1 MADRPEETTT
11 HRAAAPAPTHGF
23 FYVGGR
29 YVDVPEGT
37 VMVDQCYVSWRAP
50 EVPTAACPIV
60 FIHGGGQTGTN
71 FDGTPDGRL
80 GWADYFC
87 RLGYEV
93 YVVDQPARGRS
104 PYHAEI
110 HGPVRSIATKDVGV
124 IERRLTAMSRY
135 APYPQAA
142 LHTQWPGTGLRGDP
156 VFDEFCAS
164 QIRMV
169 ADFGLVE
176 RMMRS
181 AARALLERI
190 GRAVVVTHSHSGSLG
205 WNIADECPELVAAIV
220 AVEPAGPP
228 FVNLEMVGGEDY
240 AQERGLERPYGV
252 TTEPLAYDPV
262 VDDPIEELWAGG
274 DHRPDG
280 APAFWHLQPEPA
292 RRLANVARVPVIVI
306 TAEAS
311 YHAVFDDA
319 TVAYLRQAGVDVE
332 HVHLADH
339 GLHGNGH
346 MMMLERNNLEIAD
359 LVDAALR
366 RRELA

>member
-1 MADRPEETTT
+1 MLTLPPMPARPD
-11 HRAAAPAPTHGF
+11 AANPKRGY

-37 VMVDQCYVSWRAP
+37 VMVDQCYVSWQKAEPR
-50 EVPTAACPIV
+50 TARHPLV
-60 FIHGGGQTGTN
+60 FVHGGGQTGTN

-87 RLGYEV
+87 GLGFDV

-110 HGPVRSIATKDVGV
+110 HGPVRSIATKDVAV

-135 APYPQAA
+135 EPYPQAT

-156 VFDEFCAS
+156 AFDEFCAS

-176 RMMRS
+176 RMMR
-181 AARALLERI
+181 AAGRALLERI
-190 GRAVVVTHSHSGSLG
+190 GPAIVLTHSHSGSLG

-228 FVNLEMVGGEDY
+228 FVTLELVGGEDY

-252 TTEPLAYDPV
+252 TAEPLAYDPPV
-262 VDDPIEELWAGG
+262 ADPIAELWAGG

-292 RRLANVARVPVIVI
+292 RRLVNVGRVPVVVV
-306 TAEAS
+306 TGEAS

-319 TVAYLRQAGVDVE
+319 TVAYLRQAGVDVD
-332 HVHLADH
+332 HVHLADE
-339 GLHGNGH
+339 GVRGNGH
-346 MMMLERNNLEIAD
+346 MMMLELNNLDVAD
-359 LVDAALR
+359 VIVAALER
-366 RRELA
+366 HGVR